1 MNTAPLEDYKINVK
15 IKLAA
20 LWTAAM
26 FLYIYGD
33 YFALYIPGQ
42 ATKLVSGN
50 TLLNSPV
57 EIFAAS
63 VLMSLPPMV
72 IIATVLASAK
82 LARVLNLIF
91 GSLFTAIMLLIAITA
106 IPITPEVSA
115 YVFYAMLE
123 SVITSIIIWQAWTW
137 PKQKG

>member
-1 MNTAPLEDYKINVK
+1 MKLNINKMNTAPLEDYKINVK

-57 EIFAAS
+57 KIFAAS
-63 VLMSLPPMV
+63 V
-72 IIATVLASAK
+72 AS
-82 LARVLNLIF
+82 
-91 GSLFTAIMLLIAITA
+91 T
-106 IPITPEVSA
+106 
-115 YVFYAMLE
+115 
-123 SVITSIIIWQAWTW
+123 
-137 PKQKG
+137 